1 MTPRQGQDFLRVG
14 VTGGIGSGK
23 SSVCSLFREQGRV
36 VLEADEIARSIME
49 QDPDIRNAITATFGP
64 DTYMQTGGVN
74 KSRMRSVVFG
84 NPATRKRLNAIVHP
98 AVFRALESAISDLPP
113 ARRAPYIIVEAA
125 LIFES
130 GLDERLD
137 YTIVIHADMQKR
149 IERLMLRDGVA
160 RSDIEQRMAAQLPAE
175 VILKRSDF
183 MIENNGIVEDLR
195 PRVSFIDRLLQT
207 IQRPVL

>member
-1 MTPRQGQDFLRVG
+1 MTPKQGQGFLRVG

-23 SSVCSLFREQGRV
+23 SSVCSLFREHGRA

-49 QDPDIRNAITATFGP
+49 QDPVIRNAIAATFGP
-64 DTYMQTGGVN
+64 DTYLQSGGVN

-84 NPATRKRLNAIVHP
+84 NAATRKRLNAIVHP
-98 AVFRALESAISDLPP
+98 AVFEALERAISELPL

-130 GLDERLD
+130 GLDKRLD
-137 YTIVIHADMQKR
+137 YTIVVHAETEKR
-149 IERLMLRDGVA
+149 IKRLMLRDGA
-160 RSDIEQRMAAQLPAE
+160 TRSDIEQRMAAQLPAE

-207 IQRPVL
+207 IQHPVL